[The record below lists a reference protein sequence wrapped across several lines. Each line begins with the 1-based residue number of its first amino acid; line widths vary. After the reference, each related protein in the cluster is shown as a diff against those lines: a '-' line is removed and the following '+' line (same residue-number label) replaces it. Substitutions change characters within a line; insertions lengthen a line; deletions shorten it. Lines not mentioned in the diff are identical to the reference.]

1 MNKFKYLLIIF
12 ILSFLFIINVKAE
25 TGVVTD
31 GSGVNMRDNPSI
43 DSNVLVAIPVNKEFY
58 ISNLNAGTG
67 NGCGTETDEDPWYY
81 VYYNNSYGYI
91 CSTYVEVKPESENN
105 ELSTSYN
112 RPWTTP
118 KKAIVGGA
126 NFISSSYIAKGQYTS
141 YLKKFNV
148 KKVKINSTRFDDG
161 IIRVTADVD
170 FDYTASYKIL
180 DNEKESSGN
189 NSDIM
194 YFDFDYSKD
203 FKLVN
208 ISSMAKLFI

>member
-1 MNKFKYLLIIF
+1 MRFKKK
-12 ILSFLFIINVKAE
+12 SFEDVKKDYE
-25 TGVVTD
+25 YD
-31 GSGVNMRDNPSI
+31 GSDLSK
-43 DSNVLVAIPVNKEFY
+43 L
-58 ISNLNAGTG
+58 
-67 NGCGTETDEDPWYY
+67 
-81 VYYNNSYGYI
+81 
-91 CSTYVEVKPESENN
+91 ES
-105 ELSTSYN
+105 SYN
-112 RPWTTP
+112 SFM
-118 KKAIVGGA
+118 KIISAGG
-126 NFISSSYIAKGQYTS
+126 
-141 YLKKFNV
+141 LKKFNV
-148 KKVKINSTRFDDG
+148 KKVKINSTRFDDD